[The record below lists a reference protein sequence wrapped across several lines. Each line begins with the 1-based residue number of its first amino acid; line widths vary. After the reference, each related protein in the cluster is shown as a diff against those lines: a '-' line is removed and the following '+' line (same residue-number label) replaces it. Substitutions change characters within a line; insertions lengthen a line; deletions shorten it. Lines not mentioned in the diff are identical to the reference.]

1 VPELHVRRTDN
12 TLTVTLCERSCS
24 IPLAEIVS
32 GAPTWQLIYVDAV
45 AYGRDLFDH
54 TFREE

>member
-1 VPELHVRRTDN
+1 MPELHVRRTGN

-32 GAPTWQLIYVDAV
+32 GASTRQCIYDDAV

-54 TFREE
+54 TF